1 MFTQDMI
8 FQKFDA
14 IDLYQ
19 YFQPARTPFS
29 LDDLLANTILNT
41 DSYKLA
47 HYRFEEEG
55 TTADYAYI
63 EARKGGEY
71 NEVTFFGLQYFILY
85 YLTKPVTM
93 EMIDEAELQVL
104 EHGLPFNR
112 KGWELIVQRYNGF
125 MPVRIKALR
134 EGEIV
139 EHGVV
144 QVTVEATDPELTW
157 AARYVE
163 TALLRADWFGST
175 VAARS
180 ARWSRKLLP
189 FLERTGSPE
198 TIAWK
203 IVDFGSRGSET
214 TESAAVAGAA
224 HLIVT
229 RVTDNQMGIR
239 LSRKAYPEP
248 QINKVG
254 RDRDG
259 NYFMPA
265 YSIPATEHSV
275 TTQWGPTREYE
286 FYENI
291 IRVEGKAPRKPDG
304 SRNGASVVIDT
315 YDQDQAIKIWG
326 TDGKTPLELE
336 YLVDGEVVK
345 VHKPGGLKD
354 KLIASNM
361 RLVARPDS
369 GDPRTNIPHLLNL
382 LESYFGSSVNTKGF
396 KMLPDHVQVIQGD
409 SIDEVSLVEI
419 AAAVEAAGWSLDNI
433 VFGSGGGLIQKD
445 ITRDTHRYA
454 QKSSYVE
461 VRGEKRNVQ
470 KMPKTDMT
478 KASKAGRF
486 SVVRRHGKL
495 VTIPENTLLGGER
508 DELELVYDTGVV
520 ERIMS
525 FTQVIAT
532 SEMSAAL
539 YFG

>member
-1 MFTQDMI
+1 MFTQDML

-14 IDLYQ
+14 AEMYQ
-19 YFQPARTPFS
+19 YFQPARMPFS

-47 HYRFEEEG
+47 HYLFEEAG

-93 EMIDEAELQVL
+93 DMIDEAEQQVL

-112 KGWELIVQRYNGF
+112 KGWEDIVRKHKGF
-125 MPVRIKALR
+125 MPVRIKAIR
-134 EGEIV
+134 EGEIC

-144 QVTVEATDPELTW
+144 QVTVEATDPENTW

-163 TALLRADWFGST
+163 TALLRAGWFGST
-175 VAARS
+175 IAARS
-180 ARWSRKLLP
+180 ARWNRKLLP

-203 IVDFGSRGSET
+203 IVDFGSRGSEV
-214 TESAAVAGAA
+214 TESAAVAGSA

-239 LSRKAYPEP
+239 LTRKAYPGSDK
-248 QINKVG
+248 QVG
-254 RDRDG
+254 I
-259 NYFMPA
+259 YYMPA

-275 TTQWGPTREYE
+275 TTAWTPTREYD
-286 FYENI
+286 FYENV
-291 IRVEGKAPRKPDG
+291 IRVEGKKPRQVDG
-304 SRNGASVVIDT
+304 SRRGGSVVIDS

-326 TDGKTPLELE
+326 TGSKTPLELE
-336 YLVDGEVVK
+336 YLINGEIVK
-345 VHKPGGLKD
+345 VHKAGGLKD

-369 GDPRTNIPHLLNL
+369 GDPRVNLPHILDLLGH
-382 LESYFGSSVNTKGF
+382 YFGFTYNAKGF
-396 KMLPDHVQVIQGD
+396 KMLPDFVQAIQGD
-409 SIDEVSLVEI
+409 SVDEESLVEI
-419 AAAVEAAGWSLDNI
+419 AAAIEAAGWSLDNV

-445 ITRDTHRYA
+445 VTRDTHRYA
-454 QKSSYVE
+454 QKSSYV
-461 VRGEKRNVQ
+461 VVNGEERNVQ
-470 KMPKTDMT
+470 KMPKTDPS

-486 SVVRRHGKL
+486 SVVRRNGKL
-495 VTIPENTLLGGER
+495 TTIPEGTMEEGER
-508 DELELVYDTGVV
+508 DELEVVYDTGMV

-525 FTQVIAT
+525 FLQVVQT
-532 SEMSAAL
+532 SEMSADA
-539 YFG
+539 YFLKAA